1 MIGQSSEKAT
11 RQKDYGSMGD
21 YQKKKIIKRIKL
33 IEFLSD

>member
-21 YQKKKIIKRIKL
+21 YQKKNHQKNKTN
-33 IEFLSD
+33 